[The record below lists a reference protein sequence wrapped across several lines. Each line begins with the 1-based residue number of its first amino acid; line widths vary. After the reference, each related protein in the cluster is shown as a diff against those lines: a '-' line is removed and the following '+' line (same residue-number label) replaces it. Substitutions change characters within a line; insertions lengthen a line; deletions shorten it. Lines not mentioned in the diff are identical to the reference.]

1 MGFPPCR
8 NAMAMAVVFRQSFSF
23 LLSPFSFLL
32 SPFSFLLSPFSF
44 LLSPFSFL
52 PKVGFVFVFC
62 FLLVY

>member
-1 MGFPPCR
+1 MGFTPCR

-32 SPFSFLLSPFSF
+32 SPFSFL
-44 LLSPFSFL
+44 